1 VRFVADESVDGPI
14 VRGLRTAGHEVT
26 YVAELAPGI
35 ADEAVLALPHERN
48 AVLVTADKDFG
59 ELVFA
64 RNLPHAGVILIRLH
78 GLESA
83 DKVNRVVASVADK
96 PETLLRAF
104 TVVDAQETRRRA

>member
-35 ADEAVLALPHERN
+35 EDEAVLALARERD

-96 PETLLRAF
+96 LENLLRVF
-104 TVVDAQETRRRA
+104 TVVDAQDTRRRA